1 MSRAVKLASKFVF
14 YTSVAGAVGFG
25 SFLLFTRKSR
35 FVAFAFTSDP
45 IFSSSHFK
53 KFNPNGN
60 VPGLHDFCVRK
71 VPLSRIKPE
80 LLKEEGK
87 LAEAFC
93 AGVWSGFGYEIQRR
107 YLERKY
113 RREETA
119 NQLWDTRELAES
131 TYDVGTQITDHF
143 EVFEHTPT
151 SISLRCG
158 DSVLKNGVR
167 VSDGVFET
175 SAVVKEDEGVA
186 EFGLKSV
193 FFQGEGKSESG
204 PMPAAIQY
212 AHRLYTK
219 LLMEAAVR
227 RVLK

>member
-1 MSRAVKLASKFVF
+1 MSRAVKLASKFVL
-14 YTSVAGAVGFG
+14 YTSAAGAVGFG
-25 SFLLFTRKSR
+25 GFLFVTRKSR
-35 FVAFAFTSDP
+35 FVPFEFTSDP
-45 IFSSSHFK
+45 IFSSGHFK

-60 VPGLHDFCVRK
+60 APALHDLCVRK
-71 VPLSRIKPE
+71 VPLSQIKPE

-93 AGVWSGFGYEIQRR
+93 AGVWSGFGYNIQRR

-113 RREETA
+113 RRQETE
-119 NQLWDTRELAES
+119 NQLWDTRALAES

-143 EVFEHTPT
+143 EVFERTPT
-151 SISLRCG
+151 SISVRCG
-158 DSVLKNGVR
+158 DSPLNSGVR
-167 VSDGVFET
+167 ASDGVFEM
-175 SAVVKEDEGVA
+175 SAVVKEGEGVA

-193 FFQGEGKSESG
+193 FFSGEGKSEG
-204 PMPAAIQY
+204 TMPAHIQY

-219 LLMEAAVR
+219 LWMESALR

>member
-1 MSRAVKLASKFVF
+1 MSRAVKLAGKFVAF
-14 YTSVAGAVGFG
+14 TSLAGAVGFG
-25 SFLLFTRKSR
+25 SFLYFTRKSR

-60 VPGLHDFCVRK
+60 VPALTDLCVRK
-71 VPLSRIKPE
+71 VPLSKIKPE

-93 AGVWSGFGYEIQRR
+93 AGVWSGFGYDIQRR

-113 RREETA
+113 RRQETA
-119 NQLWDTRELAES
+119 NQLWDTRELGES
-131 TYDVGTQITDHF
+131 TYGVGTQITDHF
-143 EVFEHTPT
+143 EVIERTPT

-158 DSVLKNGVR
+158 DSVLNTGVR
-167 VSDGVFET
+167 ASDGVFET
-175 SAVVKEDEGVA
+175 SAVVKEDEGVV

-193 FFQGEGKSESG
+193 FFRGEGTSEG
-204 PMPAAIQY
+204 TMPAHIAF

-219 LLMEAAVR
+219 LWMESAIR
-227 RVLK
+227 KVLK